1 MPDSGPR
8 VSTGMSSSGQAYRSA
23 EYVRPPNEGVVVDL
37 SKYADALIN
46 YEDISSRLTDDEERR
61 IVETFRSEF
70 AAVRGQVMS
79 WKKILPKSTPI
90 TFQLRN
96 TTFGSGASTAA

>member
-61 IVETFRSEF
+61 IVEVFVAE
-70 AAVRGQVMS
+70 
-79 WKKILPKSTPI
+79 LD
-90 TFQLRN
+90 QLRPGRSDGRDLLSA
-96 TTFGSGASTAA
+96 GSSRGSSRNKHAKPCL